1 MKIKDIIIVALMS
14 AILLT
19 VQVVA
24 APLPNIE
31 LVSLLVIIYTL
42 VFKWKTLF
50 IIYIFA
56 ILEGLIYG
64 FGQWWFTYL
73 YVWTVL
79 FVVVTLLS
87 KIDSVILW
95 ACVSGMFGLVF
106 GALCA
111 ITYFFIGGPAY
122 AVSWWI
128 SGITF
133 DLIHGVANFIVCLVL
148 FKPIYLILTKMTSIS
163 FSRK

>member
-1 MKIKDIIIVALMS
+1 MS

-19 VQVVA
+19 VQVVLMY
-24 APLPNIE
+24 LPNIE
-31 LVSLLVIIYTL
+31 LVSLLIIIYTL
-42 VFKWKTLF
+42 VYRWKTLF

-56 ILEGLIYG
+56 ILEGLVYG

-79 FVVVTLLS
+79 FVVVMLLS
-87 KIDSVILW
+87 KIDSVVLW

-111 ITYFFIGGPAY
+111 VTYLFIGGPGY

-133 DLIHGVANFIVCLVL
+133 DLIHGVGNFIVCLVL
-148 FKPIYLILTKMTSIS
+148 FKPIYAILTKMTTIS
-163 FSRK
+163 LIKNK